1 MSDRA
6 GSASFLTHYYSFE
19 SSENKYKFNI
29 KTVAFSSVPTVLI
42 SGPWTF
48 VKTTT
53 PTNFWKYIL
62 SKIPDKNSRI
72 GRKFYNLEKLNS
84 KIGRNTYYIP

>member
-29 KTVAFSSVPTVLI
+29 KTVAFSSVSTVLI
-42 SGPWTF
+42 LVPWTF
-48 VKTTT
+48 VKTT
-53 PTNFWKYIL
+53 KYIL
-62 SKIPDKNSRI
+62 SNIPDKNSRI
-72 GRKFYNLEKLNS
+72 ERKFYYLEKLNS